1 MADLVGI
8 TRWTQQEDC
17 TPSAHE
23 CLKPLEARRLLIDE
37 GDKSCRYGHHYE
49 GGASVLVQGASG
61 VQWSNSTW
69 APRRFSVGRQ

>member
-8 TRWTQQEDC
+8 TRWTQQEDS

-37 GDKSCRYGHHYE
+37 GDKGCRYGHHYE
-49 GGASVLVQGASG
+49 G
-61 VQWSNSTW
+61 
-69 APRRFSVGRQ
+69 